1 MQVDIVVDGEIN
13 GEINGESDGRSSASL
28 SRRPVRGT
36 VPARHTAVPCSPHAV
51 TRIVAAS
58 DRPRP
63 TADGAGGDRTDQQ
76 SP

>member
-1 MQVDIVVDGEIN
+1 MQVDIVVD

-36 VPARHTAVPCSPHAV
+36 VPARHSAVAGSPHAI

-58 DRPRP
+58 NRPPP
-63 TADGAGGDRTDQQ
+63 TAGGAGGDRTDQQ